1 MPAIE
6 PIVSCPVP
14 ASDPPVPPWYR
25 QLWPWLLI
33 AGPAIVVVAG
43 FVTAYLAWSTY
54 DGVVAEDYYR
64 RGLLINKSL
73 ERDARARAWRLGAI
87 VRIDDGG
94 AVRVEL
100 SGSVPPTPALTLRLA
115 HATRAGMDRQAV
127 LTQGSDGAWRGQVAP
142 PPEGRW
148 LVSVETDA
156 WRLAAAKST
165 GTPQEI
171 RLGTARDAP

>member
-1 MPAIE
+1 MPAAD
-6 PIVSCPVP
+6 PMSSCAVP
-14 ASDPPVPPWYR
+14 ASDPPALPWYR
-25 QLWPWLLI
+25 QPWPWLLI
-33 AGPAIVVVAG
+33 AGPAIVVVAA

-54 DGVVAEDYYR
+54 DGVVAEDYYK

-73 ERDARARAWRLGAI
+73 ERDARARAWGLGAI
-87 VRIDDGG
+87 VRIDAGG
-94 AVRVEL
+94 AVRVDL

-127 LTQGSDGAWRGQVAP
+127 LTQGSDGAWRGRLAP
-142 PPEGRW
+142 PPAGRW

-165 GTPQEI
+165 GTPEEI